1 MKTALFKSGFFNVN
15 VKFEA
20 MNIKEKYEEILFGYV
35 GIHDRD
41 ELIEELLNL
50 HSVVGSAKQLE
61 GFGEDLTRVYYVKCS
76 ECGCE
81 HNDNGNDYCCG
92 CGRKFE

>member
-1 MKTALFKSGFFNVN
+1 MEDKIDDILVAYEKNCISYSEMKKQ
-15 VKFEA
+15 
-20 MNIKEKYEEILFGYV
+20 
-35 GIHDRD
+35 
-41 ELIEELLNL
+41 LLNL

-76 ECGCE
+76 ECGCD
-81 HNDNGNDYCCG
+81 HNDNGNEYCCG